1 MKKPKAFP
9 TRKEMI
15 ADLKDH
21 PVRAYFKYP
30 IGRGYDL
37 PQWGELLQGI
47 FELLEAIWNL
57 IQLCA
62 LLTLRF
68 IREVPL
74 RPIYKAYL
82 VIKWHRHFNKKQKK
96 DEGHI

>member
-21 PVRAYFKYP
+21 PVRAYLKYS

-37 PQWGELLQGI
+37 PQWRELLQGI
-47 FELLEAIWNL
+47 LELLEAIWNL